1 MSKRSK
7 PVARKKV
14 VDLTILLVFVAE
26 NLLTTLPPGHTLLLL
41 LTGLGA
47 GKLLGLLGADNL
59 VAHGVE
65 LLLLLAVVGL
75 EARARAL
82 TLDPVVAG
90 RRHLTVNDSPDFL
103 SQVLGELRRVSDD
116 DDTTLELLERLGQST
131 KRVTVQVVSRL
142 VKDDQVRTLPRAGG
156 EDDLDTLTT
165 RQTTHARVR
174 NQLSIQTEVGAV
186 ALNLLTDQ
194 RTELT
199 RGESLLH
206 VDLGNHLLVGS
217 EQLRTREP
225 GVVCRHHGDP
235 ALVLHA
241 DVLTQSERA
250 LVLVRVLE
258 LSTGVDADDAAL
270 GTVDL
275 EDLVHGLLVL
285 LGDDLVGTVHGLTV
299 LTSLETPLDV
309 LGRSLVQV
317 VVDVGESVLLDV
329 GDTDVLVLVNLT
341 SGGDELT
348 SQDVDKSGFAGT
360 VGTNDGNT
368 GAQRALE
375 GDVADLGL
383 GGTRV
388 LEVHLGGTENGLGL
402 GFDTLE
408 ETGLGEGELNLRST
422 ELVVRLGRRALLDEL
437 LQVTTVTLELE
448 AFVVN
453 DVLADVVKE
462 AGVVGH
468 DDGGARGVLEVLLE
482 PLDVL
487 HVQVVGG
494 LVEQQDIGGL
504 EDGTAQS
511 QLHLP
516 TTRQSGDLAQNHAVG
531 ETKLVEAL
539 DDLLTGDSDL
549 SLLQLL
555 HGPVNGGHLSVSR
568 VKVVLDED
576 GLDLALLGEALDLL
590 VVDGTH
596 EGGLSGTVGAAK
608 TVTLATLETK
618 VGLVEKNLGTVGER
632 ECAVAQI
639 LTLLVVSLGLLSVGK
654 TRGSLLAERF
664 DDALSLGIAND
675 DADVRFKSSSPGRGI
690 DLLLV
695 NELASDGGNV
705 LDDGSELLSLG
716 ILLAGKSVTNVGSDG
731 SNVTIVAALGNLAIN
746 DVTDAGQSV
755 KTLLG
760 LLTSLGVGHVL
771 EVLLQVGHEPGKE
784 GRDDVGVVDELAH
797 VVDDDS
803 SLTLDGS
810 VTLLKTTLQKRNHQG
825 QGRLSDLRD
834 ESGGTQQVD
843 GLGDVLRLGDTL
855 DELRNEALDIPVD
868 NQAANLLHDLVGML
882 LDLLLGVPH
891 GITNDGDEVGNT
903 KGSLGGG
910 GPDESLDEVENSNLF
925 RPLLGVLE
933 GLDQV
938 GKGGLDGVGVDS
950 LSNGGSGSKCCV
962 LDRGD
967 LVAGTGENARQK
979 DNQERLDVRRDIGV
993 LSDGLD
999 GAKSLLANSGIL
1011 LVTELLLEVLDGP
1024 AESGRVSAE
1033 IH

>member
-1 MSKRSK
+1 MN
-7 PVARKKV
+7 
-14 VDLTILLVFVAE
+14 LTSLLVLVAE

-59 VAHGVE
+59 VAHGIE

-75 EARARAL
+75 EAGTRAL
-82 TLDPVVAG
+82 ALHPVVAG
-90 RRHLTVNDSPDFL
+90 RRHLAVNDSPDLL
-103 SQVLGELRRVSDD
+103 SQVLGELRRVSND
-116 DDTTLELLERLGQST
+116 DDTTLELLERLGQGT
-131 KRVTVQVVSRL
+131 ERVTVQVVGRL
-142 VKDDQVRTLPRAGG
+142 IKNDQVRTLPRAGG
-156 EDDLDTLTT
+156 KDDLDTLST

-174 NQLSIQTEVGAV
+174 NQLGVETKVGAV

-199 RGESLLH
+199 RGKSLLH

-241 DVLTQSERA
+241 NVLTQSERA

-309 LGRSLVQV
+309 LGRSAVQV

-329 GDTDVLVLVNLT
+329 GDTDVLVLVDLT
-341 SGGDELT
+341 SSGDKLT
-348 SQDVDKSGFAGT
+348 SQDVDESRLSGT

-368 GAQRALE
+368 GTKRALE

-402 GFDTLE
+402 GLDTLE
-408 ETGLGEGELNLRST
+408 ETGLGEGELHLRGT
-422 ELVVRLGRRALLDEL
+422 ELV
-437 LQVTTVTLELE
+437 VTTVTLELE
-448 AFVVN
+448 TLVVN
-453 DVLADVVKE
+453 DVLADVVEE
-462 AGVVGH
+462 AGVVRH
-468 DDGGARGVLEVLLE
+468 DDGGARGVLEVLLK

-494 LVEQQDIGGL
+494 LVEQQNIRSL

-516 TTRQSGDLAQNHAVG
+516 TTGKSGDLTRNHGVG
-531 ETKLVEAL
+531 ETELVEAL
-539 DDLLTGDSDL
+539 DDVLAGNRDL
-549 SLLQLL
+549 GLLQLL
-555 HGPVNGGHLSVSR
+555 HGPVDGGHLSVSR

-590 VVDGTH
+590 VVDGAH

-608 TVTLATLETK
+608 TVTLATLETEM
-618 VGLVEKNLGTVGER
+618 GLVEKNLGTVGER
-632 ECAVAQI
+632 ERAVAQV
-639 LTLLVVSLGLLSVGK
+639 LTLLVVSLLLLGISKAG
-654 TRGSLLAERF
+654 GSLLAESL
-664 DDALSLGIAND
+664 DNAVGLGIANN
-675 DADVRFKSSSPGRGI
+675 DADVRLEGSSPGRGI
-690 DLLLV
+690 NLLLV
-695 NELASDGGNV
+695 DELTTNGGNV
-705 LDDGSELLSLG
+705 LNDGSELLSLG
-716 ILLAGKSVTNVGSDG
+716 ILLAGKSVTDVGGNG
-731 SNVTIVAALGNLAIN
+731 SNVTVVAALGDLAVN
-746 DVTDAGQSV
+746 NVTDAGKSV

-771 EVLLQVGHEPGKE
+771 EVLLQVGHEAGKE
-784 GRDDVGVVDELAH
+784 GSDDVGVVDKLAH

-803 SLTLDGS
+803 CLTLDGS
-810 VTLLKTTLQKRNHQG
+810 FTLLKTTLQKRNHQG
-825 QGRLSDLRD
+825 QGGLSDLRD

-843 GLGDVLRLGDTL
+843 GLGDVLGLGDTL

-891 GITNDGDEVGNT
+891 SIANDGDEVGDT

-910 GPDESLDEVENSNLF
+910 GPDKSLDEVENSNLF
-925 RPLLGVLE
+925 GPLLGVLE
-933 GLDQV
+933 GLNQV
-938 GKGGLDGVGVDS
+938 RKGGLDGVGVDC
-950 LSNGGSGSKCCV
+950 LSNGRSGSKCCV

-967 LVAGTGENARQK
+967 LVAGSGEHAGQK
-979 DNQERLDVRRDIGV
+979 DNQEWLDVRRDIGV
-993 LSDGLD
+993 LGDGLD
-999 GAKSLLANSGIL
+999 GAKSLLANRGIL
-1011 LVTELLLEVLDGP
+1011 LVAELLLEVLNGP
-1024 AESGRVSAE
+1024 A
-1033 IH
+1033 